1 MMKIMLGKFQFCFP
15 YINQLQIRKPLLP
28 PMTLGRSGGGFL
40 ARDLP
45 LEVCRCPESVLRNPR
60 GRATASMCLPALTR
74 DINQLPP

>member
-1 MMKIMLGKFQFCFP
+1 MEV
-15 YINQLQIRKPLLP
+15 RKPLLP

-45 LEVCRCPESVLRNPR
+45 LEVCLRNPR